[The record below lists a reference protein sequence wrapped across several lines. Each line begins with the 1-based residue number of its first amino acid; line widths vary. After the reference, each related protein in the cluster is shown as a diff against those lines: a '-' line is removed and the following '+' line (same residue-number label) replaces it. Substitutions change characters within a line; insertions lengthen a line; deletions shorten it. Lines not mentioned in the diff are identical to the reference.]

1 MDRRQRY
8 RQQGGTL
15 PGVTTRL
22 RQRLRWWLLLLSVAS
37 TVWVWPLVGIAAPQQ
52 AAVPVIISIKVLD
65 FVPQDITVPVGTRVA
80 WVNDGGRHQIIADD
94 GAFKSRLLSKA
105 QERFVYQF
113 RRPGV
118 FPYHCYLHGG
128 RDGKGMAGV
137 VTVVER
143 TP

>member
-22 RQRLRWWLLLLSVAS
+22 LPRLRWWLLLLSVAS

-52 AAVPVIISIKVLD
+52 AAVPVIINIKVLD

-128 RDGKGMAGV
+128 QDGKGMAGV

>member
-8 RQQGGTL
+8 RQQGETL

-22 RQRLRWWLLLLSVAS
+22 LQRLQWWLLLLSAT
-37 TVWVWPLVGIAAPQQ
+37 TVWVWPSVGIAATQQ
-52 AAVPVIISIKVLD
+52 AAVPVIINIKVLD

-94 GAFKSRLLSKA
+94 GAFKSRLLSKV

>member
-22 RQRLRWWLLLLSVAS
+22 LQRLRWWLLLLSVAS

-80 WVNDGGRHQIIADD
+80 WINDGGRHQIIADD

-128 RDGKGMAGV
+128 QDGKGMAGV